1 MGIDIGVSPPLHW
14 THSTGDDNSLSI
26 ENCNSDGFRSRTLRH
41 LPHNTSLLVRPRGIP
56 GRANI
61 STLLIGLGAI
71 VLFSG
76 CDQTPERPLGPDP
89 LIPTMSIDEAK
100 VLLSEE
106 RWEEATDALRPYVS
120 QPKPDSEILMMYARA
135 LVGSERHTLAVWSLQ
150 RLVERED
157 APPVARH
164 RYVAALAQGGDEHEA
179 IRYASEVLDENPE
192 NLRLLDL
199 RSRAYE
205 KVLNFEA
212 ALEDAE
218 AIAAETPER
227 ARVVERVLNLLI
239 KVEDWDGARERIDE
253 LRSLLERDGVSP
265 GTKAIFCATTSQFE
279 RDRENQEA
287 AEKQLR
293 DCLEVSPGQPPL
305 VFALSDLLDVQGR
318 VEEATKFVEGV
329 VETFPNHQLLR
340 DRLAARYAQLGEDE
354 KADATLVET
363 AELLGNMSSWL
374 SLANLRASLGDLE
387 GAVVALDSAVE
398 IAVGQPPADADFDW
412 SRLTPDSRF
421 GIGDIYVRAKRYDR
435 SHRIIESLTEEPAMA
450 LLLGARIKLDEG
462 DPAAALAD
470 YQEAFKTFPSNP
482 AARYLAGRA
491 AVEVNEFDLAIDLYQ
506 DALRS
511 DAAGTDAGLVLGQM
525 LIAEGRFSYAIDTLG
540 FFLVGHP
547 HEPHAIRAMGQAG
560 SAAGMLGFAEKVR
573 LSMAPDSDW
582 LGLVIADHAADIAK
596 LSSPAAAIAYLE
608 SSSKLDDP
616 KNFEAF
622 SAWIALAKI
631 VKSEQVESRIA
642 TYLTDHKDTN
652 GASMI
657 ASRVHY
663 EAGENDEA
671 LTALD
676 RAIELNP
683 LLPFGHAERGKLLV
697 EADRL
702 EEALESFDR
711 ARELDPLD
719 ARAWFSSAEALAD
732 AGRQEEAAVR
742 LRELLIDHPWHAR
755 AALMLVDLHAEHGVI
770 DDELAYSMARRAAR
784 YVGLVGPRA
793 HLVLAGIELERG
805 EAEDAAR
812 RFKMMIDAQYEVQT
826 AALGLARS
834 FAAMDRQDDAIEQLE
849 LILGASPN
857 EEDAAVAQALL
868 DQLKSGG
875 A

>member
-1 MGIDIGVSPPLHW
+1 
-14 THSTGDDNSLSI
+14 
-26 ENCNSDGFRSRTLRH
+26 
-41 LPHNTSLLVRPRGIP
+41 
-56 GRANI
+56 
-61 STLLIGLGAI
+61 
-71 VLFSG
+71 
-76 CDQTPERPLGPDP
+76 
-89 LIPTMSIDEAK
+89 
-100 VLLSEE
+100 LSEE
-106 RWEEATDALRPYVS
+106 RWEEATYGLRPYVS
-120 QPKPDSEILMMYARA
+120 QPKPESEILLMYARA

-157 APPVARH
+157 APPVADQ
-164 RYVAALAQGGDEHEA
+164 RYVAALVQGGDEHEA
-179 IRYASEVLDENPE
+179 IRHASEVLDENPE

-218 AIAAETPER
+218 AISAETPER

-253 LRSLLERDGVSP
+253 LRALLDRDGVSP
-265 GTKAIFCATTSQFE
+265 GAKAVFCATTSQFE
-279 RDRENQEA
+279 RDRENQEG

-305 VFALSDLLDVQGR
+305 VFALSDLLDAQGR
-318 VEEATKFVEGV
+318 VEEATQFVEGV
-329 VETFPNHQLLR
+329 VETFPKHQLLR
-340 DRLAARYAQLGEDE
+340 DRLAARYAQLGDHE

-374 SLANLRASLGDLE
+374 SLANLRASLGDLA
-387 GAVVALDSAVE
+387 GAVFALDSAVE
-398 IAVGQPPADADFDW
+398 IAVGQSPSDADFDW

-421 GIGDIYVRAKRYDR
+421 GIGDVYVRAKRYDR
-435 SHRIIESLTEEPAMA
+435 SRRIIESLTEEPAMA

-491 AVEVNEFDLAIDLYQ
+491 AIEVNEFDLAIDLYQ

-511 DAAGTDAGLVLGQM
+511 DAAGTDAGIVLGQM

-547 HEPHAIRAMGQAG
+547 NDPHAIRAMAQAG
-560 SAAGMLGFAEKVR
+560 SAAGMFGFAAKVR
-573 LSMAPDSDW
+573 SSIAPDSGW
-582 LGLVIADHAADIAK
+582 LGLVIADHAAEIAT
-596 LSSPAAAIAYLE
+596 LNSPAAAITYLE
-608 SSSKLDDP
+608 SSSNLDDP
-616 KNFEAF
+616 KHFEAF

-631 VKSEQVESRIA
+631 VKSEEVESRIA
-642 TYLTDHKDTN
+642 AYLRDHKDTN

-657 ASRVHY
+657 ASRVYY

-671 LTALD
+671 LRALD

-683 LLPFGHAERGKLLV
+683 LLPIGHAERGKLLV
-697 EADRL
+697 EAGRL

-711 ARELDPLD
+711 AQELDPLD

-732 AGRQEEAAVR
+732 AGRQEDAATR
-742 LRELLIDHPWHAR
+742 LRELLIYHPWHAR
-755 AALMLVDLHAEHGVI
+755 AALLLVDLHAEHGVI

-784 YVGLVGPRA
+784 YAGLVGPRA
-793 HLVLAGIELERG
+793 HLVLAGMELERG

-812 RFKMMIDAQYEVQT
+812 RFKMMIDAQYEVQA

-834 FAAMDRQDDAIEQLE
+834 FAAMDREDDAIEQLE
-849 LILGASPN
+849 SILGASPN
-857 EEDAAVAQALL
+857 EEDAKSAQALL
-868 DQLKSGG
+868 DRLKSKG